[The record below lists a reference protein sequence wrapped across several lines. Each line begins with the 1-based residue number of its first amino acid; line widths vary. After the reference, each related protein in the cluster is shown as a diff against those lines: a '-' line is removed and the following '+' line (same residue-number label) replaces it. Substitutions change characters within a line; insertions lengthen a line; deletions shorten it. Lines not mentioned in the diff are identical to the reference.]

1 MKTLCI
7 IRHAKTEV
15 QAMGQRDFDR
25 ELAKRGLSDAPQMA
39 KKLKEIDLMPDKIV
53 SSPAARA
60 LATAQLF
67 ADKLKYPLT
76 KIEQNSLIY
85 AAALGSLIKVV
96 KELSD
101 DDKTVFLFG
110 HNPGLTLLA
119 NYLCTSPI
127 LHLPT
132 SGIVCIDFDTKHWSS
147 ITTFSGKQRFFVHP

>member
-39 KKLKEIDLMPDKIV
+39 KKLKMLGLLPDKMV
-53 SSPAARA
+53 CSPAVRA
-60 LATAQLF
+60 LATTAIF
-67 ADKLKYPLT
+67 ADKLNYPET

-85 AAALGSLIKVV
+85 AAALTTLMKVV
-96 KELSD
+96 KELD
-101 DDKTVFLFG
+101 VDDKIVFLFG
-110 HNPGLTLLA
+110 HNPGLMLLA
-119 NYLCTSPI
+119 NYLCKSPI

-147 ITTFSGKQRFFVHP
+147 ITAFSGKQRFFVHP

>member
-85 AAALGSLIKVV
+85 AAALGILV
-96 KELSD
+96 KAEKIAPIPFFS
-101 DDKTVFLFG
+101 FSSLFG
-110 HNPGLTLLA
+110 
-119 NYLCTSPI
+119 
-127 LHLPT
+127 
-132 SGIVCIDFDTKHWSS
+132 
-147 ITTFSGKQRFFVHP
+147 